1 MSRSYHVTK
10 RKAVRAFSE
19 GDTTPA
25 VDASEKSGIKKRER
39 RERQAATAAGRRPKN
54 SAIVAD
60 ERALTKR
67 VLKSRTSGD
76 ESEAAPKA

>member
-10 RKAVRAFSE
+10 RVAIRAFAE

-25 VDASEKSGIKKRER
+25 LDTSEKSGIKRMEKRQR
-39 RERQAATAAGRRPKN
+39 RVATTTLRRSKN

-60 ERALTKR
+60 EKALTKR
-67 VLKSRTSGD
+67 VLKKRAEEQSL
-76 ESEAAPKA
+76 

>member
-10 RKAVRAFSE
+10 RAALRAFAE

-25 VDASEKSGIKKRER
+25 LDASEKSGIKRMEKSER
-39 RERQAATAAGRRPKN
+39 RVATTTGRRQKN

-60 ERALTKR
+60 EKALTKR
-67 VLKSRTSGD
+67 VLKKRAEEQSS
-76 ESEAAPKA
+76 

>member
-19 GDTTPA
+19 GDTPPA
-25 VDASEKSGIKKRER
+25 SDASENSGIKKVER
-39 RERQAATAAGRRPKN
+39 RERQVAAATARRQKN

-60 ERALTKR
+60 EKRLTKR
-67 VLKSRTSGD
+67 VLKKR
-76 ESEAAPKA
+76 